1 MTNSKSAAIKEDWQ
15 SEMKRIATK
24 HHIIVCWVAIILN
37 PIWFISDYFTI
48 PNYWQIFLIVRLAV
62 TAIILLAV
70 LLRKTIHLSTELLLV
85 FPFLGISIQN
95 AYMWSVMDVPTLQ
108 KHAFAY
114 LALIIGAGMLVLWK
128 PIWTIAMV
136 VLSIIANVIYFQ
148 LNSQLSTEEILIN
161 GGLLVLTVGIIS
173 VVLIHSRYILT
184 KKEIIAR
191 LALAAT
197 NEELELQKG
206 LIEKKNKEIT
216 DSINYA
222 QRIQQAILPNLD
234 DISTAFPASFV
245 LYKPK
250 DIVSGDFYFYT
261 KNEEN
266 HFIAAADCTG
276 HGVPGAFMSMI
287 GAEKLGDSVAQ
298 STNPSSILK
307 SLNEG
312 IKTSL
317 KQFEENGESTRDG
330 MDLAFCA
337 VDTKSKLI
345 NYAGANRPFWLI
357 RKHSNVLEEI
367 KATKKAIGGFT
378 EYAQEFE
385 NHTIQINDGDTFYL
399 CTDGFADTFNG
410 ETDKKMNT
418 KRFKELLLS
427 IQHLSM
433 KEQEKY
439 LTNFIQQ
446 WQGVAEQVD
455 DILVIGIRL

>member
-1 MTNSKSAAIKEDWQ
+1 MSSIKNVALKVDWQ
-15 SEMKRIATK
+15 SEMNRIATK

-48 PNYWQIFLIVRLAV
+48 PNYWQIFLVVRLAV
-62 TAIILLAV
+62 TGLILLAV
-70 LLRKTIHLSTELLLV
+70 LLRKSINLSTELLVV

-128 PIWTIAMV
+128 PIWTISIV
-136 VLSIIANVIYFQ
+136 FLSLIANGIYFH

-173 VVLIHSRYILT
+173 VVLIHSRYVLT

-197 NEELELQKG
+197 NEELEFQKG
-206 LIEKKNKEIT
+206 LIEKKNEEIT

-234 DISTAFPASFV
+234 DISAAFPSSFV

-261 KNEEN
+261 KKEEN
-266 HFIAAADCTG
+266 HFIAAVDCTG

-287 GAEKLGDSVAQ
+287 GAEKLGESVEQ
-298 STNPSSILK
+298 SKNPSSILK
-307 SLNEG
+307 SLNAG

-317 KQFEENGESTRDG
+317 KQSEENDESTRDG
-330 MDLAFCA
+330 MDLALCA
-337 VDTKSKLI
+337 VNTITKTI

-357 RKHSNVLEEI
+357 RKDGKELEEI

-385 NHTIQINDGDTFYL
+385 SHTIQLNDGDTFYL
-399 CTDGFADTFNG
+399 CTDGYADTFNG
-410 ETDKKMNT
+410 ETGKKMNT
-418 KRFKELLLS
+418 KRFKEILLS
-427 IQHLSM
+427 IQHLTM
-433 KEQEKY
+433 QEQEEHLLNYIK
-439 LTNFIQQ
+439 Q
-446 WQGVAEQVD
+446 WQGTAEQID

>member
-1 MTNSKSAAIKEDWQ
+1 MSRSNKINIRVDWQ

-24 HHIIVCWVAIILN
+24 HNIIVCWVAIILN

-48 PNYWQIFLIVRLAV
+48 PAYWKIFFVVRLAV
-62 TAIILLAV
+62 TVLILLAV
-70 LLRKTIHLSTELLLV
+70 LLRKAINLSTEMLMV

-95 AYMWSVMDVPTLQ
+95 AYMWSVMDIPTLQ

-114 LALIIGAGMLVLWK
+114 IALIIGAGMLVLWK
-128 PIWTIAMV
+128 PIWTIIIV
-136 VLSIIANVIYFQ
+136 VLSLIANGIYFH

-173 VVLIHSRYILT
+173 VVLIQSRYVLT

-191 LALAAT
+191 LALAVT
-197 NEELELQKG
+197 IDELEVQKE
-206 LIEKKNKEIT
+206 LIEDKNKEIT

-234 DISTAFPASFV
+234 EIASAFQNSFI

-261 KNEEN
+261 KK
-266 HFIAAADCTG
+266 HSSHYIAAVDCTG

-287 GAEKLGDSVAQ
+287 GAEKLDESVQQ
-298 STNPSSILK
+298 SPDTSIILK
-307 SLNEG
+307 QLNTG

-317 KQFEENGESTRDG
+317 KQSEENDASTRDG
-330 MDLAFCA
+330 MDLALCS
-337 VDTKSKLI
+337 VDVNTRIVKF
-345 NYAGANRPFWLI
+345 AGANRPIWII
-357 RKHSNVLEEI
+357 RNGANELEEI

-378 EYAQEFE
+378 EYSQEFE
-385 NHTIQINDGDTFYL
+385 SHEIHFNEGDTFYL

-410 ETDKKMNT
+410 ETGKKLNT
-418 KRFKELLLS
+418 KRFKEILFE
-427 IQHLSM
+427 IQSLTMSQQESYLN
-433 KEQEKY
+433 KFIEDWKGEIEQ
-439 LTNFIQQ
+439 I
-446 WQGVAEQVD
+446 D

>member
-1 MTNSKSAAIKEDWQ
+1 MPISSKINIRVDWQ
-15 SEMKRIATK
+15 SELNRIATK
-24 HHIIVCWVAIILN
+24 HHVIVCWVAIILN

-48 PNYWQIFLIVRLAV
+48 PDYWKVFLVVRLSV
-62 TAIILLAV
+62 TGLILLAV
-70 LLRKTIHLSTELLLV
+70 LLRKTINLSTELLVV

-128 PIWTIAMV
+128 PIWTIVIV
-136 VLSIIANVIYFQ
+136 VLSLIANIVYFH
-148 LNSQLSTEEILIN
+148 LNSQLTTEEILIN

-173 VVLIHSRYILT
+173 VVLIHSRYVLT

-197 NEELELQKG
+197 NEELEFQKG
-206 LIEKKNKEIT
+206 LIEKKNEEIT

-234 DISTAFPASFV
+234 NISSAFPDSFV

-250 DIVSGDFYFYT
+250 DIVSGDFYFYNNIHG
-261 KNEEN
+261 K
-266 HFIAAADCTG
+266 HFIAACDCTG

-287 GAEKLGDSVAQ
+287 GAEKLDEAVMQTSDISA
-298 STNPSSILK
+298 ILK
-307 SLNEG
+307 LLNIG

-317 KQFEENGESTRDG
+317 KQSEENDDSTRDG
-330 MDLAFCA
+330 MDLALCS
-337 VDTKSKLI
+337 VNLETKKVL
-345 NYAGANRPFWLI
+345 YAGANRPIWI
-357 RKHSNVLEEI
+357 YRKNIAELEEI

-378 EYAQEFE
+378 EYTQEFE
-385 NHTIQINDGDTFYL
+385 SHEIQLNEGDTFYL
-399 CTDGFADTFNG
+399 CTDGYADTFNG
-410 ETDKKMNT
+410 NTGKKLNT
-418 KRFKELLLS
+418 KKFKEILGK
-427 IQHLSM
+427 IQSKSMNEQQKHLSDFIEEW
-433 KEQEKY
+433 KSGTEQ
-439 LTNFIQQ
+439 I
-446 WQGVAEQVD
+446 D